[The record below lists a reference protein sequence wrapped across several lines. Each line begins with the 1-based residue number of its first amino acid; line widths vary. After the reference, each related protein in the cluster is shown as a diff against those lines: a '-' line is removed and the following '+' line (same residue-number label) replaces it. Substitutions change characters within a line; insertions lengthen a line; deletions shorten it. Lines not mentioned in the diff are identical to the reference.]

1 MKKYRFLILVC
12 LAVVLF
18 LSTVVNIQS
27 NNFSFA
33 SELAE
38 DLFLK
43 EYTDLYTDSD
53 YLYDEINNSISTIYT
68 IRDYSENL
76 WGCL

>member
-38 DLFLK
+38 DLF
-43 EYTDLYTDSD
+43 
-53 YLYDEINNSISTIYT
+53 
-68 IRDYSENL
+68 
-76 WGCL
+76 